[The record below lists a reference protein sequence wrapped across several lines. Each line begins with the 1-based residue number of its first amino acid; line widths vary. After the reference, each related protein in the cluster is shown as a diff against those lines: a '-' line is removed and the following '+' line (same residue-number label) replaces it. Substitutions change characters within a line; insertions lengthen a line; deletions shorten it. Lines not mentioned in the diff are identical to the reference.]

1 MSHNAST
8 PSHSPALRAALPV
21 ALTAALT
28 GLALLSLA
36 ACAPRAMSPTTQTAP
51 TSHPTAII
59 VASTNDPL
67 RVPGSDG
74 LEHLEYD
81 LLFTNVFTAP
91 VTLTSVEV
99 LDGPGGR
106 SLLKLEGPAL
116 GAVTRQGTGLSNA
129 LPAGQAAP
137 GEAMNPIPERSTAS
151 AILGVVVP
159 RGQVPARLTH
169 RITYSFPP
177 DARGTS
183 AIGSLTVDGPDL
195 TVQRRAA
202 VVIAPPLRGPGWF
215 NLVGCCAASA
225 LHRYLQLVEGGHR
238 YLKPESFAIDWVL
251 MKDGG
256 LFSGD
261 GSKNEQW
268 YGFGAEV
275 VAAADGTVVYTRN
288 DMPETDIGDRSPAS
302 VKAPKDYIGNS
313 VVVQMRQGV
322 WATYAHLQTGSVTVK
337 VGDRVRTGQ
346 PLGKLGSSG
355 NSTAPHLHFQLG
367 DGPDNTTANSVPFVI
382 DRYTLVGTVDP
393 AAVAAQEGGDAPPRF
408 TVIGPARPGDGTL
421 PLFFTVADFR

>member
-1 MSHNAST
+1 MTNTESSSRR
-8 PSHSPALRAALPV
+8 PRSRALRTALP
-21 ALTAALT
+21 LALT
-28 GLALLSLA
+28 GLICLTLA
-36 ACAPRAMSPTTQTAP
+36 ACAPMVTGQGSRAASA
-51 TSHPTAII
+51 SHPTALL

-67 RVPGSDG
+67 RVLGSDG

-99 LDGPGGR
+99 LDAGGR

-116 GAVTRQGTGLSNA
+116 GAVTRQGAGLSNA
-129 LPAGQAAP
+129 LPAGQIAP
-137 GEAMNPIPERSTAS
+137 GQAMNPIPERSTAT
-151 AILGVVVP
+151 AILDVVVP

-177 DARGTS
+177 DARGAS
-183 AIGSLTVDGPDL
+183 DIGSLTVNGPDL
-195 TVQRRAA
+195 PVQTRAP
-202 VVIAPPLRGPGWF
+202 VVIAPPLRGAGWF
-215 NLVGCCAASA
+215 NFVGCCAPSA
-225 LHRYLQLVEGGHR
+225 LHRYLQGVDDGLR
-238 YLKPESFAIDWVL
+238 YVKPETFAIDWVRL
-251 MKDGG
+251 QDGQ

-261 GSKNEQW
+261 GSTNAQW
-268 YGFGAEV
+268 YGYGAEV
-275 VAAADGTVVYTRN
+275 VAAADGTVVYVRN
-288 DMPETDIGDRSPAS
+288 DMPETGVGQPATT
-302 VKAPKDYIGNS
+302 VQKPADYIGNS

-355 NSTAPHLHFQLG
+355 NSTSPHLHFQLG
-367 DGPDNTTANSVPFVI
+367 DGPDNTTASSVPFVI
-382 DRYTLVGTVDP
+382 DRYTLAGTVDP
-393 AAVAAQEGGDAPPRF
+393 AAVAAQAGGDRPPQF
-408 TVIGPARPGDGTL
+408 VVTGPARAGDGTL